1 MYIHGVFLEGAAWE
15 LGNPGQTGY
24 LIDQKLKEL
33 HPRLPIINVIAMK
46 VSEISTVGQYICPV
60 YTTSARGMTFVF

>member
-1 MYIHGVFLEGAAWE
+1 
-15 LGNPGQTGY
+15 
-24 LIDQKLKEL
+24 LKEL
-33 HPRLPIINVIAMK
+33 HPRLPVINVIAVK